1 MARLVTVL
9 IFQWKQAIVTPV
21 PKCKQCTSLSH
32 FRPISV
38 LPVLSKVLERVL
50 HNQIQSDLIKY
61 DLLCPHQS
69 GFRAGYSTQDVLLHV
84 TDKWLKAIDELK
96 VNILVLCY
104 WTCLKPSILHI
115 DHSILCDIMAFKGHF
130 MTCYVIT

>member
-9 IFQWKQAIVTPV
+9 INKCIEFSSVPFQWKQAIVTPV

-32 FRPISV
+32 FHPISM

-50 HNQIQSDLIKY
+50 HNQIQSHLIKY

-69 GFRAGYSTQDVLLHV
+69 GFRAG
-84 TDKWLKAIDELK
+84 
-96 VNILVLCY
+96 
-104 WTCLKPSILHI
+104 
-115 DHSILCDIMAFKGHF
+115 
-130 MTCYVIT
+130 